1 MIRGAEALGRVAQHP
16 QALAGADRL
25 DGVVIGRLA
34 EKVDGDDAR
43 RPEVHPPRGR
53 DRKLE
58 ARRVEVE
65 AVLDDVDEDRRR
77 AEPRHH
83 LGRRREGEAR
93 ADHRVAGAD
102 AFRHQHHG
110 ERVGAVGAGDDVA
123 RAAEGRKLRFER
135 RDLRP
140 EDVGAMVDDAQD
152 RLVHC
157 GADARALGAKVDE
170 GQGRGHQAISS
181 RRSGAVSR

>member
-1 MIRGAEALGRVAQHP
+1 MTPAGRRFIRRAVAT
-16 QALAGADRL
+16 ASSRLAGSRL
-25 DGVVIGRLA
+25 KLSSTTSAKTGVAPNHATTSAVAAKVKLGQTTASPGRMPFAISTMASASVPFAQEMTWL
-34 EKVDGDDAR
+34 
-43 RPEVHPPRGR
+43 
-53 DRKLE
+53 
-58 ARRVEVE
+58 
-65 AVLDDVDEDRRR
+65 
-77 AEPRHH
+77 
-83 LGRRREGEAR
+83 
-93 ADHRVAGAD
+93 
-102 AFRHQHHG
+102 
-110 ERVGAVGAGDDVA
+110 
-123 RAAEGRKLRFER
+123 RAAEGRKLGFER